1 MSVNRQFSSNG
12 YVPSNLSDVATDGLL
27 DRRTEQEFYNQSWE
41 LAKRYFPKW
50 TSSYPAGYVP
60 DFNARSIPDPG
71 LVTLRLFADLSR
83 YLTRQL
89 NRTPT
94 NQNLGFYDF
103 LGLSQLLPEPALAPL
118 VYALAPNGLSV
129 SIGQGRQITT
139 TYDPRILFEMLRTV
153 EVMPVVLS
161 DILFQD
167 PGEDA
172 CVDYGSQLSK
182 TSSSR
187 RLPHQLYLGD
197 AELFDFMSA
206 TTKLNI
212 HFFGANL
219 FSKWFEEWTLYK
231 DEGAF
236 QVEVSESY
244 DWLTAVL
251 SVNEDPAVVAPTVP
265 ARLSAQYTDYSW
277 VRIEP
282 GKSVR
287 VLENQRAFLPEITRV
302 EAELV
307 EDAGV
312 LPTFSAFNDSPLDI
326 KKGVQPFGATPT
338 TNDTFYLGS
347 YVFGMK
353 NAHVRLYAEVTPID
367 INNVSAQLSWEYW
380 NGLNWLPL
388 FVQDGTNAFTQ
399 SGEIVFQMA
408 EQAQACTING
418 QTDYWVRCCITSGAY
433 GYKGETVVTESAAQI
448 FSRVPNSV
456 LCYEGQGDPNAVR
469 ASLIEWFDENRINFG
484 FKYQDSQYW
493 PPFIQSLLI
502 RFRYVKVPSVALAY
516 NNNGDWTTLE
526 ENRCPYIPAVSP
538 TFLSTGFQLTAVQDL
553 RGGVV
558 TALFMLKD
566 NCRMLS
572 LAPSFYYWNG
582 TAWKP
587 MTVEWT
593 DSRLVG
599 ASMVGLRIP
608 DDIAPV
614 SLYGSKEMF
623 WISIKSLAARNPADI
638 LAGIYVNAGIA
649 AGYTT
654 IQNRILGSGTGQ
666 ADFTITCPDAPILNL
681 VLEIFESSDSDD
693 EVSIDDRASGIIYSQ
708 SMESSEA
715 ETVAVTGDE
724 NSMEANDG
732 SDGAWIEWKAV
743 DTFAYSGPRDRVYI
757 LDALNGTL
765 YFGNG
770 VQGMSVP
777 LGSNNIR
784 ALSYLTPLGRSEAV
798 VPVGSLNQLQT
809 SESGIQAVTNPMAA
823 SGVVDMQSRPDF
835 LKQAPAL
842 LKSRQ
847 RAMSAGDFI
856 ALAEQASPR
865 VAKALLVPDPE
876 HTVVHIQILTNVAED
891 SYVPSADLIA
901 EVTACLQSHA
911 VACAGTRIT
920 VSGPQYQSVDLV
932 ITGIP
937 LQNYLSA
944 SEWTS
949 CEKEIRKSVSDYLDP
964 LTGGPNGTGW
974 NPGDPVATY
983 PLNKRLKEM
992 SLLECVE
999 AVDGK
1004 GENRI
1009 SMEMNLLPAP
1019 GNLNIRF
1026 LSSASSLKSGKNVS
1040 LRRGGL

>member
-1 MSVNRQFSSNG
+1 LARQFSGNR
-12 YVPSNLSDVATDGLL
+12 YPLSNLPDIVTDGLL
-27 DRRTEQEFYNQSWE
+27 DRRTESEFYNQSWE
-41 LAKRYFPKW
+41 LAKRYFPEW

-60 DFNARSIPDPG
+60 DFNALSIADPG

-94 NQNLGFYDF
+94 NQNLSFYDF
-103 LGLSQLLPEPALAPL
+103 LGLRQLLPEPALAPL
-118 VYALAPNGLSV
+118 VYTLAPNGLAV
-129 SIGQGRQITT
+129 SIEQGRQITT
-139 TYDPRILFEMLRTV
+139 TYDPLILFEMLRPV
-153 EVMPVVLS
+153 KVMPVVLS

-167 PGEDA
+167 PGEDT
-172 CVDYGSQLSK
+172 CTDYGSQFLNAGLSK
-182 TSSSR
+182 

-206 TTKLNI
+206 TTKLKI
-212 HFFGANL
+212 RFSGANL
-219 FSKWFEEWTLYK
+219 YPKWFAKWTLYK
-231 DEGAF
+231 DGCAF
-236 QVEVSESY
+236 PVDPKGNY
-244 DWLTAVL
+244 DQLTAVL
-251 SVNEDPAVVAPTVP
+251 SVKEDPGAVAPAVP
-265 ARLSAQYTDYSW
+265 DELVAQYPDDSW

-282 GKSVR
+282 GRSVR
-287 VLENQRAFLPEITRV
+287 VLENMAALLPEITRV
-302 EAELV
+302 EAVLV
-307 EDAGV
+307 EETGV

-326 KKGVQPFGATPT
+326 KKGVQPFGATPV

-353 NAHVRLYAEVTPID
+353 NAQVQLHVEVTPID

-380 NGLNWLPL
+380 DGLNWLPL

-399 SGEIVFQMA
+399 SGEIKFQLT
-408 EQAQACTING
+408 EQVQPCTING

-433 GYKGETVVTESAAQI
+433 GYKGQTVVTESAAQI
-448 FSRVPNSV
+448 FSRVPNNV
-456 LCYEGQGDPNAVR
+456 LCDDGQGDPGIVR
-469 ASLIEWFDENRINFG
+469 AHLIEWFDVNRINFG

-502 RFRYVKVPSVALAY
+502 CFEYVKAPSTVLAY
-516 NNNGDWTTLE
+516 NNNGDWTKLTE
-526 ENRCPYIPAVSP
+526 DRRPYIPATTP
-538 TFLSTGFQLTAVQDL
+538 TFLSTGFQLTAGQDL
-553 RGGVV
+553 KGEAI
-558 TALFMLKD
+558 TTLFILKEG
-566 NCRMLS
+566 CRMLS
-572 LAPSFYYWNG
+572 LAPEFYYWNG
-582 TAWKP
+582 TAWKS
-587 MTVEWT
+587 MTVEWS
-593 DSRLVG
+593 DCRLVG
-599 ASMVGLRIP
+599 AIMVGLQIP
-608 DDIAPV
+608 EDIVPS
-614 SLYGSKEMF
+614 SLYGSKAMY
-623 WISIKSLAARNPADI
+623 WISMQSPAAHNPADI
-638 LAGIYVNAGIA
+638 LAGIYVNVGIA

-666 ADFTITCPDAPILNL
+666 ADFSIMCPDAPVLNL

-693 EVSIDDRASGIIYSQ
+693 EVSSDDRASGIVYSQ
-708 SMESSEA
+708 SLESSVAEA
-715 ETVAVTGDE
+715 AANSGDE
-724 NSMEANDG
+724 NGTEANDG

-757 LDALNGTL
+757 LDALDGTL

-784 ALSYLTPLGRSEAV
+784 ARSYLTPLGRSKAV

-809 SESGIQAVTNPMAA
+809 SESGIQSVSNPMVAN
-823 SGVVDMQSRPDF
+823 GVVDMQSRPDF
-835 LKQAPAL
+835 LNQAPAL

-865 VAKALLVPDPE
+865 VARALLVPDPE
-876 HTVVHIQILTNVAED
+876 NAVVNIQILTNVAED

-920 VSGPQYQSVDLV
+920 VSGPRYQPVDLV

-949 CEKEIRKSVSDYLDP
+949 CENEIRKNVCDYLDP
-964 LTGGPNGTGW
+964 LTGGPNGKGW
-974 NPGDPVATY
+974 NPGYPVATY
-983 PLNKRLKEM
+983 PLNKRLKEL
-992 SLLECVE
+992 SLLEGAE
-999 AVDGK
+999 AVDRKGK
-1004 GENRI
+1004 NRI
-1009 SMEMNLLPAP
+1009 SMDMNLLPAP
-1019 GNLNIRF
+1019 GDLKIRF
-1026 LSSASSLKSGKNVS
+1026 LPSATPLKTGNSMA
-1040 LRRGGL
+1040 RRRVGI